1 MKQDYS
7 SDYNLLND
15 LESAKVLLHTHHA
28 MHYAIHTLQSLA
40 NDADTIGAIALAVDD
55 SSVAV
60 NFASR
65 YKKKD
70 CNKLEEYFKLPC
82 EDFDTCNP
90 LQWWIG

>member
-1 MKQDYS
+1 LKQDYS

-65 YKKKD
+65 YHTAK
-70 CNKLEEYFKLPC
+70 NPKLPNIATLS
-82 EDFDTCNP
+82 EPTV
-90 LQWWIG
+90 